1 MLGFC
6 VIWLRPFK
14 FFWTKNV
21 SNYSKKK
28 VTAHWRKFISPLM
41 WRCQWLE
48 LRIKEIQNQASR
60 YDKELAMLK
69 HEKALQTTIIE
80 LDNSCSRVVPLSS
93 RCRNKKAMKRRKRK
107 KVEETKDSTSFISG
121 HVIFS
126 YYGTCFVSCRVLVS
140 ISFQVFVYTICK

>member
-1 MLGFC
+1 M
-6 VIWLRPFK
+6 
-14 FFWTKNV
+14 FWTKKC
-21 SNYSKKK
+21 SNCSKKK

-48 LRIKEIQNQASR
+48 LRIKEIQNQALR

-69 HEKALQTTIIE
+69 HEKALHAKIIE

-107 KVEETKDSTSFISG
+107 KEEETVDGVSYISD
-121 HVIFS
+121 HIIFS
-126 YYGTCFVSCRVLVS
+126 YYGTFFFQGLISICF
-140 ISFQVFVYTICK
+140 FKVFAYITYK

>member
-1 MLGFC
+1 
-6 VIWLRPFK
+6 
-14 FFWTKNV
+14 
-21 SNYSKKK
+21 
-28 VTAHWRKFISPLM
+28 M

-69 HEKALQTTIIE
+69 HEKALHAKIIE

-107 KVEETKDSTSFISG
+107 KEEETVDGMSYISD
-121 HVIFS
+121 HIIFS
-126 YYGTCFVSCRVLVS
+126 YYGICFFYGININL
-140 ISFQVFVYTICK
+140 FFKVFAYIFYK